1 MIGAI
6 GKINT
11 TRIKIIEDTTTLAS
25 VGNIEMNL
33 PQRVN

>member
-11 TRIKIIEDTTTLAS
+11 TRIKIIEDTTSLVS
-25 VGNIEMNL
+25 VGNIETNL
-33 PQRVN
+33 PQRGN